1 MATSRKE
8 RFKLYKAKKRWLIA
22 GLAFAGVAMMS
33 GGQVSADQVSDA
45 QVESAKT
52 AVSTQPDPSA
62 ATGAVVTPT
71 SATLTTDAT
80 TTTSY
85 D

>member
-33 GGQVSADQVSDA
+33 GGQVSASVLVGVFMKMGYCDSLLKA
-45 QVESAKT
+45 SC
-52 AVSTQPDPSA
+52 
-62 ATGAVVTPT
+62 GA
-71 SATLTTDAT
+71 D
-80 TTTSY
+80 
-85 D
+85 

>member
-1 MATSRKE
+1 MKRVVVNMATSRKE

-45 QVESAKT
+45 
-52 AVSTQPDPSA
+52 
-62 ATGAVVTPT
+62 
-71 SATLTTDAT
+71 
-80 TTTSY
+80 
-85 D
+85 